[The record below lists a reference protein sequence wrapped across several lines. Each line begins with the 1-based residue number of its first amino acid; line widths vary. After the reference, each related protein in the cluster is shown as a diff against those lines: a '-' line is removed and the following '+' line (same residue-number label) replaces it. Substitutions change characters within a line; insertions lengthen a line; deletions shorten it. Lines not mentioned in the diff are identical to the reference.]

1 MTVDRVESHFG
12 PGQQLQIPQMK
23 SPYPGLSLDLVNV
36 AGGPQGS
43 LLATW
48 TDAVER
54 REFVPLPRGQVTV
67 SDRTRLHLEVV
78 TQYAP
83 TGEISA
89 QWEIWTDEAMLEYRV
104 LTGRRLLGFARESV
118 EGDNVL
124 IFGADGTKIRS
135 DRLNPGIT
143 DVGILSNDAIL
154 IAYDRYFEDDQ
165 GVVLGLAMYNPAL
178 ERTDFGD
185 GAGYLP
191 STLTIVEND
200 VTFWDRSSSLIIS
213 SERGRPIWPD
223 LSRLTFD
230 HIGPE
235 WVLHVRGTNRWALA
249 EKSSSGSI
257 VIVLGYVDSVH
268 WTTAGVLVI
277 RQPDRF
283 AHQGTL
289 AFCHTD
295 TLNWCA
301 GRQWYTMSL
310 EEMFAD
316 FLAESEP
323 VADSLASHPEKP
335 SSSRRTATQVRNA
348 ELDRVSISVCP
359 RII

>member
-1 MTVDRVESHFG
+1 MTVDRVETQFG
-12 PGQQLQIPQMK
+12 PGQQLQVPQTN
-23 SPYPGLSLDLVNV
+23 SSYPGLSLDLVDV

-43 LLATW
+43 ILATW

-54 REFVPLPRGQVTV
+54 EEFVPLPRGQVTV

-78 TQYAP
+78 TQHAP

-104 LTGRRLLGFARESV
+104 LTGRRLLGFARDSV
-118 EGDNVL
+118 EGDNMF

-135 DRLNPGIT
+135 DRFNPGIT

-154 IAYDRYFEDDQ
+154 VAYDRYFEDDQ
-165 GVVLGLAMYNPAL
+165 SVVLGIAMYTPEL

-191 STLTIVEND
+191 SALAIVEND
-200 VTFWDRSSSLIIS
+200 VTFWDRSSSLIMS
-213 SERGRPIWPD
+213 SERSRPIWPD
-223 LSRLTFD
+223 LSRQSFGRLE
-230 HIGPE
+230 PE
-235 WVLHVRGTNRWALA
+235 WVLHMRGTNRWALA
-249 EKSSSGSI
+249 EKASSGSI
-257 VIVLGYVDSVH
+257 NIVLGYVDSFR

-283 AHQGTL
+283 AHQGSL
-289 AFCHTD
+289 AFCHND
-295 TLNWCA
+295 ALNWCA

-316 FLAESEP
+316 FLAES
-323 VADSLASHPEKP
+323 D
-335 SSSRRTATQVRNA
+335 
-348 ELDRVSISVCP
+348 IGG
-359 RII
+359 